1 MQKIKNINNL
11 ILLSLLFSL
20 LFGVL
25 LRLYNLNFDN
35 LWFDEIVSFWVAD
48 PSLDIKENFIRN
60 NKAEGTPFLWNFLL
74 SIFYDLFGYETYV
87 GRYLSTMFGILS
99 FFSIAYLSKIIKNNN
114 SYVLTFFL
122 VSSNVFLIIYS
133 QEMRVYSLVFFLCSL
148 NLIYFFKLINSH
160 KTKKFLILNSFL
172 FVLFQILTILSH
184 PFTLIIFFSF
194 FLFSLVS
201 FLFKKINYKYL
212 NFSLGIIVMFI
223 LIYIPDFI
231 INSNSYPNWVTQPG
245 IKFYTNFY
253 FSKFFGSRLVG
264 LIHLII
270 LLSLIIKFRKNFL
283 SELNEKIVLLFIIF
297 LSYFLPI
304 IFGYIIAPI
313 IWPRYI
319 IFVIITILLIL
330 SYLIFEIQ
338 NKNIIYSLIF
348 IIVIFTLGNKLTE
361 TNVQQFFKDRPYH
374 KPNYSFALKEIDNSN
389 YKDFAI
395 NLVFTEKPS
404 HKIVFNKA
412 LGNYFNK
419 LIEYNNL
426 QLRFNEKID
435 LNNLKDNFIWIMCLQ
450 NIGGPDPGCINLN
463 LKEKFTVLDEKYFV
477 GFNFKLIQISK

>member
-1 MQKIKNINNL
+1 
-11 ILLSLLFSL
+11 
-20 LFGVL
+20 
-25 LRLYNLNFDN
+25 
-35 LWFDEIVSFWVAD
+35 
-48 PSLDIKENFIRN
+48 
-60 NKAEGTPFLWNFLL
+60 
-74 SIFYDLFGYETYV
+74 
-87 GRYLSTMFGILS
+87 
-99 FFSIAYLSKIIKNNN
+99 
-114 SYVLTFFL
+114 
-122 VSSNVFLIIYS
+122 
-133 QEMRVYSLVFFLCSL
+133 
-148 NLIYFFKLINSH
+148 
-160 KTKKFLILNSFL
+160 
-172 FVLFQILTILSH
+172 
-184 PFTLIIFFSF
+184 
-194 FLFSLVS
+194 
-201 FLFKKINYKYL
+201 
-212 NFSLGIIVMFI
+212 
-223 LIYIPDFI
+223 
-231 INSNSYPNWVTQPG
+231 
-245 IKFYTNFY
+245 
-253 FSKFFGSRLVG
+253 
-264 LIHLII
+264 
-270 LLSLIIKFRKNFL
+270 FRKKFL

-319 IFVIITILLIL
+319 IFVMIPILLIL

-338 NKNIIYSLIF
+338 NKNIKYSLIF
-348 IIVIFTLGNKLTE
+348 IIVIFTLGNQLTE

-463 LKEKFTVLDEKYFV
+463 LKEKFTVLDEKYF
-477 GFNFKLIQISK
+477 